1 MSYEVIQQMAKKAEL
16 SRLCRLLEV
25 SRSKCDAWRA
35 RAARPEAVRTTG
47 VRLKEAFEASGGRRF
62 AAALRAQGVR
72 LRMLIRRHAKQARW
86 RCKCCGL
93 ARSQGSCSN
102 AASSARAA

>member
-1 MSYEVIQQMAKKAEL
+1 MSYEVIQQVAKKAEL
-16 SRLCRLLEV
+16 SRLCCLLEV

-47 VRLKEAFEASGGRRF
+47 VRLKEAF
-62 AAALRAQGVR
+62 AAALRAQVVR

-86 RCKCCGL
+86 WCKCCGL